1 MERKVGFQVQRLL
14 STCNQ
19 KKKSSE
25 SGGTVPG
32 NDKKFGRSHRQES
45 NQSGGDGHW
54 RGDEGM
60 NAPYNLI
67 SEIGRSVHIWSH
79 LLWLHRFIGSPTRA
93 IALHCGIDILAEN
106 ADPCR
111 AMHME
116 HIAERA

>member
-1 MERKVGFQVQRLL
+1 MQPKGK
-14 STCNQ
+14 N
-19 KKKSSE
+19 SE
-25 SGGTVPG
+25 SGETVPG

-79 LLWLHRFIGSPTRA
+79 LLELHRFISSPTRA